1 MNFFFFGIGYEEC
14 GVFNVGRIFFL
25 GVEITV
31 LEFFL
36 ESVGRGLRKGVL
48 TFRERQRDHHT
59 TDTRDRQHDDDF
71 EKGLDCGDHLSV
83 LDPPFDGAAGCLRV
97 WFSGGWG
104 GGTSSNRL
112 TISGPGYSRT
122 VGQDGS
128 VKQSFEQTTTG
139 KR

>member
-1 MNFFFFGIGYEEC
+1 MNFFFGIGYEEC

-83 LDPPFDGAAGCLRV
+83 LDPPFDGAAGCLRDWRV
-97 WFSGGWG
+97 ERRVGR
-104 GGTSSNRL
+104 RL
-112 TISGPGYSRT
+112 I
-122 VGQDGS
+122 
-128 VKQSFEQTTTG
+128 FEPLDHQWVRLLPYCRERWLCEG
-139 KR
+139 VI